1 MILSMKPPYKITG
14 EILGLVAA
22 ISEQIGEVKSA
33 KLTKPQTRLRRKNRI
48 RTIQSSLEIEGNTMT
63 IGQVTDLMDNKR
75 VIAPQKDIIEVR
87 NAIEVYAN
95 LHRFNPFKPD
105 DLCAAHRLMMDKL
118 TDKPG
123 QFRTTAVGIAR
134 GEQITHIAPPGH
146 MVASLINNLFG
157 YLRNDDDILLI
168 KSCVFHY
175 ELEFIHPFT
184 DGNGRMGRLWQSLI
198 LMKYSPVFEFLP
210 LETLIKEGQ
219 QEYYAVLGRSDR
231 EGNSTA
237 FIRFMLEIIHRA
249 LEELLSTQNTTV
261 TDNDRIQMFRDVIG
275 SREFSRQEYM
285 RHNKEISPATAS
297 RDLKNAVDRD
307 ILAKSGDKRLT
318 RYKFRE

>member
-1 MILSMKPPYKITG
+1 MKPPYEITV
-14 EILGLVAA
+14 EILGLVSA

-33 KLTKPQTRLRRKNRI
+33 RLTKPQTSLRRRNRI

-87 NAIEVYAN
+87 NAIEVYAGLRN
-95 LHRFNPFKPD
+95 FNPFNLD
-105 DLCAAHRLMMDKL
+105 DLLAAHRLMMDKL
-118 TDKPG
+118 ADKPG
-123 QFRTTAVGIAR
+123 QLRTSAVGIAR

-146 MVASLINNLFG
+146 MVHTLVNDLFG

-184 DGNGRMGRLWQSLI
+184 DGNGRMGRLWQTLI

-210 LETLIKEGQ
+210 VESLIKQRQ

-231 EGNSTA
+231 EGNSTP
-237 FIRFMLEIIHRA
+237 FIRFILEIIHQA
-249 LEELLSTQNTTV
+249 LEELLSSQNTTV
-261 TDNDRIQMFRDVIG
+261 TDTERIELFREIIG
-275 SREFSRQEYM
+275 GRQFSRQEYL

-297 RDLKNAVDRD
+297 RDLKNAVDRG
-307 ILAKSGDKRLT
+307 ILEKYGDKRLT
-318 RYKFRE
+318 KYRFRE